1 MQIRLE
7 ALLSQNVSLLPQ
19 GSHTRDP
26 ADFAWLG
33 ERSITF
39 CLQSLSTGRKKNSN
53 NKYQSKG
60 FLPFEG
66 QEGEQPDEGWTC
78 RKLSRDPDPAG
89 LKHKHFPDEL
99 SQQQNDAL
107 GARIALKFKSG
118 C

>member
-1 MQIRLE
+1 MEIGLE
-7 ALLSQNVSLLPQ
+7 ALLSQNVSLPPQ

-78 RKLSRDPDPAG
+78 RKLSGGPGSCRA
-89 LKHKHFPDEL
+89 EAQAL
-99 SQQQNDAL
+99 S
-107 GARIALKFKSG
+107 
-118 C
+118 

>member
-1 MQIRLE
+1 MPSKPFNWQE
-7 ALLSQNVSLLPQ
+7 
-19 GSHTRDP
+19 
-26 ADFAWLG
+26 
-33 ERSITF
+33 
-39 CLQSLSTGRKKNSN
+39 KKKTNNN

-66 QEGEQPDEGWTC
+66 QEGEQAGEGWTC
-78 RKLSRDPDPAG
+78 RKLSLSGDPDPAG
-89 LKHKHFPDEL
+89 LEHKHFPDEL